1 MPNPLSYLRTFST
14 SQYSDSDY
22 HCLNIGTYTWKPS
35 GYNLYLDVT
44 SSGLPAQ
51 RWLRMERI
59 IMEAI
64 REVMREVTRGVQCE
78 IEKREKEKIGRIST
92 GLRGVEGWG
101 VGSRR
106 GERGKAS

>member
-1 MPNPLSYLRTFST
+1 
-14 SQYSDSDY
+14 
-22 HCLNIGTYTWKPS
+22 
-35 GYNLYLDVT
+35 
-44 SSGLPAQ
+44 
-51 RWLRMERI
+51 
-59 IMEAI
+59 MEAI